1 MRRLYFI
8 YIFIALCLFASCGA
22 ERSLKKAEEH
32 LAIGEYYDAAAMFK
46 KAYQQTPAKNRDER
60 GLYAVKMARCYAKIN
75 LSKRAIAAFLNAERY
90 NHASNADKLTLAR
103 MMLKDA
109 QYKNAEKIFLSLK
122 DSLPNDIL
130 VKNGLIS
137 AQKAALWKKQGSR
150 YTVKKM
156 NLFNSSKGE
165 YCPMLQGDGHSQ
177 IYFTST
183 RNTALGN
190 ELSGITGAKN
200 GDIFLSEKDDKGKWN
215 KPESIAGGL
224 NTEYDEGAC
233 DFSPDGKTMYL
244 TQCTTDPSYPR
255 YAKILTSQRSDA
267 SWSKATE
274 LPISRDTLS
283 SFAHPAISPDGN
295 WLYFTSDMPGGK
307 GGLDIWRIRITSA
320 GLGGFENLDS
330 TINTPGNEEFPSF
343 RPNGDLY
350 FSSDGHP
357 GMGGLDIFIAKTDK
371 NTGKVKI
378 EHPGYPLNSA
388 DDDFGIT
395 FEGPHNRG
403 FFSSNRNDGR
413 GYDHIYS
420 FENPE
425 IIQTVKGWV
434 YETDGYELPKSQIYM
449 IGNDGTNLKLG
460 VKGDGS
466 FTQTVSPGVDY
477 VILATCDGF
486 LNHKEEINVG
496 NVKESKEYTLQFPL
510 ASIAAPVLIDN
521 IFYDLDKASLR
532 PESATA
538 LNKLVALLNENPH
551 VTIELSANC
560 DYRGS
565 DEYNKT
571 LSQKRAETV
580 VRYLI
585 SKGIATDRL
594 TPVGYG
600 KENPKTI
607 KKKTTEKY
615 NWLKEGDR
623 LTAAYIKTLSK
634 DKQEICNQLNRR
646 TEFRVI
652 RTTYGLFDKNGK
664 LKELPKTKNKNQDS
678 DADIYF

>member
-1 MRRLYFI
+1 
-8 YIFIALCLFASCGA
+8 
-22 ERSLKKAEEH
+22 
-32 LAIGEYYDAAAMFK
+32 
-46 KAYQQTPAKNRDER
+46 
-60 GLYAVKMARCYAKIN
+60 
-75 LSKRAIAAFLNAERY
+75 
-90 NHASNADKLTLAR
+90 
-103 MMLKDA
+103 
-109 QYKNAEKIFLSLK
+109 
-122 DSLPNDIL
+122 
-130 VKNGLIS
+130 
-137 AQKAALWKKQGSR
+137 
-150 YTVKKM
+150 
-156 NLFNSSKGE
+156 
-165 YCPMLQGDGHSQ
+165 
-177 IYFTST
+177 
-183 RNTALGN
+183 
-190 ELSGITGAKN
+190 
-200 GDIFLSEKDDKGKWN
+200 
-215 KPESIAGGL
+215 
-224 NTEYDEGAC
+224 
-233 DFSPDGKTMYL
+233 
-244 TQCTTDPSYPR
+244 
-255 YAKILTSQRSDA
+255 
-267 SWSKATE
+267 
-274 LPISRDTLS
+274 
-283 SFAHPAISPDGN
+283 
-295 WLYFTSDMPGGK
+295 
-307 GGLDIWRIRITSA
+307 
-320 GLGGFENLDS
+320 
-330 TINTPGNEEFPSF
+330 
-343 RPNGDLY
+343 
-350 FSSDGHP
+350 
-357 GMGGLDIFIAKTDK
+357 MGGLDIFIAKTDK
-371 NTGKVKI
+371 STGKVKI

-538 LNKLVALLNENPH
+538 LNKLVTLLNENPH

-664 LKELPKTKNKNQDS
+664 LKELPKTKNKNKDS